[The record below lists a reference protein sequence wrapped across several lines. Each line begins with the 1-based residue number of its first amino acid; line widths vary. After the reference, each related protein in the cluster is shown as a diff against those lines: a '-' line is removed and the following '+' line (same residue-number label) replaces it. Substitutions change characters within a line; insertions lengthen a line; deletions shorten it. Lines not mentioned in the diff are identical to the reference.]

1 MVLLLLIGDCKTSIV
16 TQVISG
22 FGDLDVVVDVVDMV
36 VVVVTRV
43 RVL

>member
-16 TQVISG
+16 TQVIGG

-43 RVL
+43 QVL

>member
-1 MVLLLLIGDCKTSIV
+1 MLLIGDCKTSIV
-16 TQVISG
+16 TQVTGG